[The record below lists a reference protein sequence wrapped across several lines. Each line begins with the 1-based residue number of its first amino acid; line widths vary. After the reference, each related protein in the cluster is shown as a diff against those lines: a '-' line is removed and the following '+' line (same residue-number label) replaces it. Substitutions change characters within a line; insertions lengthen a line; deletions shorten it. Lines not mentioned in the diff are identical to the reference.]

1 MQENKSIRF
10 SIRFDLNNESHTR
23 AWDKL
28 SKVKNGDKSEYCIRC
43 ILGAE
48 NLDDEIKKVIQET
61 IHGAL
66 KEIQIIP
73 VEKATEIKEEFEVPN
88 EVNSFIDNF
97 NDF

>member
-1 MQENKSIRF
+1 MQENKSFRF
-10 SIRFDLNNESHTR
+10 SIRFDCNNETHVR

-48 NLDDEIKKVIQET
+48 NLDDELKKIIQET
-61 IHGAL
+61 IHSAL
-66 KEIQIIP
+66 KEIQVIP
-73 VEKATEIKEEFEVPN
+73 VQQAAEIKEEFEVPN
-88 EVNSFIDNF
+88 EINNFIDNF